1 MWERHITDPLGP
13 LGANRETREESEQS
27 IRTVQKATEHY
38 EWVAQWRPWP
48 PSYLVAFLPWV
59 RARPRGKR
67 AVGDWGSDQEPGD
80 WRRLPF
86 KEITMSLSEASV
98 FQMERSRFA
107 QSYKWLPFQQGEK
120 TSPSLCWPKLSLPF
134 PCQTF
139 PFPRSE
145 STKAGLGS
153 DLRKTRFFFLFFFK
167 STHKSRFV
175 TFSLMSSLRWSLL
188 WHQDVTISICLSEK
202 GSRWPRNPPG
212 SKSEVNFPFPKFP
225 CLPAPLSLQPLACL
239 LSVYVLESEK
249 GTHGHKSVGLCRAW
263 VPTLTQA
270 FLQDG
275 QASRSIGPQ
284 K

>member
-153 DLRKTRFFFLFFFK
+153 DLRKTRFFFLFFLNPLTKAVLLPFLWWVPCAGRCYDIK
-167 STHKSRFV
+167 TWR
-175 TFSLMSSLRWSLL
+175 SLYVCLRKGLGGHVIHLAVRVRWIFPSLSSLVC
-188 WHQDVTISICLSEK
+188 Q
-202 GSRWPRNPPG
+202 PP
-212 SKSEVNFPFPKFP
+212 
-225 CLPAPLSLQPLACL
+225 
-239 LSVYVLESEK
+239 
-249 GTHGHKSVGLCRAW
+249 
-263 VPTLTQA
+263 
-270 FLQDG
+270 
-275 QASRSIGPQ
+275 
-284 K
+284 